1 MNNFTVHPLDIA
13 DKPHPASIATEALV
27 TVIFLQQ
34 KEVK

>member
-1 MNNFTVHPLDIA
+1 MNTFTVHPLHTA
-13 DKPHPASIATEALV
+13 DKTHPASIATEALG